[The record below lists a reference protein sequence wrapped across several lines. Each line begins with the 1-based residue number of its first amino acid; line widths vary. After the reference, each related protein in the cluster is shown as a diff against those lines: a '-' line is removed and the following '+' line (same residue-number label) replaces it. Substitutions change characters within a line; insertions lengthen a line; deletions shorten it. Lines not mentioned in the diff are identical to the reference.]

1 MLCTRKPQNTRDP
14 VRNLSTGQKSTPEGI
29 LGMIM
34 VTKMAVVS
42 TDVFLS
48 AGLGAADGFL
58 DFSAKPL
65 FFRRGKRTRIEVATQ
80 GYRLA

>member
-1 MLCTRKPQNTRDP
+1 
-14 VRNLSTGQKSTPEGI
+14 
-29 LGMIM
+29 MIM

-58 DFSAKPL
+58 DFSAKLL